1 MNINSFPPRAFSRPL
16 PKKSTLDPDE
26 CPNTHPAISP
36 GGVSREVSGRK
47 VVGFVSAKQPCVKI
61 WSCQAVL
68 SDLGCAKYCLAC
80 PDFHTWW
87 FGYRKTINFATQ
99 SPPRFCYQTQT
110 PPDAPR
116 HIQKSQVFLTK
127 TNHFP
132 PRAFSR
138 PLPRHF
144 PGPRRV
150 PKHTP
155 GHFPGEVSWEASG
168 RKTVGFASAKQ
179 HV

>member
-1 MNINSFPPRAFSRPL
+1 MGSVWGEN
-16 PKKSTLDPDE
+16 
-26 CPNTHPAISP
+26 
-36 GGVSREVSGRK
+36 
-47 VVGFVSAKQPCVKI
+47 VGSALAEQPCVKN
-61 WSCQAVL
+61 WTCQAVL

-80 PDFHTWW
+80 QDFHTWW
-87 FGYRKTINFATQ
+87 SGCSKTINFATQ

-116 HIQKSQVFLTK
+116 HIPKSQVFRTK
-127 TNHFP
+127 IIHVP

-144 PGPRRV
+144 LGPRRV

-155 GHFPGEVSWEASG
+155 GHFPGGMSREAFG

-179 HV
+179 PCVKI